1 MLEDLQTQVVVEGK
15 AEAKT
20 YDKFACLCKD
30 ETTDKT
36 DAIRDG
42 TDQVADLEAT
52 IAKLAATRTSLD
64 DEITRLNKKIGKLSD
79 FIDRET
85 QKNAKLQS
93 EYLKTKSELSKGR
106 DNLKDALKML
116 KHGGGVS
123 LVGVKSITAKLRD
136 ALAMEDAMGP
146 NSQKRKQ
153 LLSLLQQPDVPMQ
166 DFSFHS
172 EDIMHT
178 IEDIH
183 ADFKTKLSDMHIEET
198 KRHAKHHVMMQSKE
212 DEKYLAEKDLKHRVE
227 DKAQK
232 MELIG
237 QNSRELTVAK
247 AALSDDQAYLK
258 DLTQKCNE
266 KAKAWDQRSK
276 IRSDE
281 LSALTSA
288 LTVVKGQVTESAKAT
303 QSSLVRM
310 RTRDSK
316 MMVDKVLD
324 EDAAAEKQ
332 MDRDLAEEEY
342 SLEEA
347 ADETAEE
354 AAADEE
360 DDDDEDVA
368 LVQVQH
374 PRKRLNALARTTRA
388 HHRHLRAALKKK
400 QTIVAELLTE
410 KSKQLNSLVLA
421 KLAAHAASDPF
432 GKIKTLVQ
440 ELIEKLLQEEADEA
454 DHKGWCDKE
463 LTKAK
468 ETRARKAE
476 EIKKLNA
483 ELSML
488 EVKRDKTNEESD
500 AVTKEIVILSNS
512 LDKLAKEREEE
523 STENAATVKEAQE
536 GKEAVEEA
544 IDILQKFYGT
554 AAKAEVESLI
564 QRRAKV
570 HGFQAPDAGID
581 GAYKGSQS
589 ASGGVIGM
597 LEVIQSDFQRE
608 ITETQKDEKAAAA
621 EYMEFETTTK
631 TSKKTKETTKS
642 ALERELTEIHSS
654 INEHKNSLTS
664 EQELLDKAIQELL
677 ELQPACIDTGM
688 SYEQRMAKREQEQ
701 EALKQALCILDQQG
715 PVQTESC

>member
-1 MLEDLQTQVVVEGK
+1 MLEDLQTQVVIEGK

-30 ETTDKT
+30 ETSDKT

-42 TDQVADLEAT
+42 TDHVADLEAT

-79 FIDRET
+79 SIDRET

-93 EYLKTKSELSKGR
+93 EYLKTESELSKGR

-123 LVGVKSITAKLRD
+123 LLGVTSITATLRN

-153 LLSLLQQPDVPMQ
+153 LISLLQQPDVPMQ

-178 IEDIH
+178 IQDIH
-183 ADFKTKLSDMHIEET
+183 ADFKTKLSNMHIEET

-227 DKAQK
+227 NKAQK

-237 QNSRELTVAK
+237 QNSRELAVAK

-316 MMVDKVLD
+316 MMVDKDLD

-332 MDRDLAEEEY
+332 MDGDLAEEEY

-347 ADETAEE
+347 ANEDP
-354 AAADEE
+354 ADEE

-374 PRKRLNALARTTRA
+374 PRKRLNALARKTRA
-388 HHRHLRAALKKK
+388 HHRHLRVALKKK
-400 QTIVAELLTE
+400 QKSIVAELLTE

-421 KLAAHAASDPF
+421 KLAAHAAADPF

-488 EVKRDKTNEESD
+488 EVKCDKTNEESD
-500 AVTKEIVILSNS
+500 ALTKEIVILSNS

-564 QRRAKV
+564 QRCAKV
-570 HGFQAPDAGID
+570 HGFEAPNAGID

-597 LEVIQSDFQRE
+597 LEVIQSDFHRE

-642 ALERELTEIHSS
+642 ALERELTEINSL